1 MEEISGHKKLIV
13 YCAGNKGG
21 KKVYT
26 QLITNGIKVLCF
38 CDNGNSGN
46 DSKRMGLDVYSYEE
60 CRQKFPDAVY
70 VVANKYWI
78 ELEIGEILEE
88 DNYIKN

>member
-1 MEEISGHKKLIV
+1 MEKISGHKKVIV
-13 YCAGNKGG
+13 YCTGNKGE
-21 KKVYT
+21 KVYT
-26 QLITNGIKVLCF
+26 QLITNGIEVLCF

-60 CRQKFPDAVY
+60 CRQKFSDTVY